1 MDEKARLRALVLAR
15 RDKADNRLVHS
26 SAIGRLVAGLPKYVR
41 AGTVSWF
48 VGVKSEVTTLPLIG
62 DALATRRLVALP
74 CVTPAGLRLVRIESL
89 DELVPAPFGLL
100 EPAPRFRQE
109 PSRQVKPADVDFFA
123 VPGVAFDKRGG
134 RLGHGKAYYDGLLA
148 QARPDACRAGLC
160 FELQIVDQVPM
171 EAHDIRMDYVV
182 TEATVYGAER
192 AARASTDADSRS
204 Q

>member
-1 MDEKARLRALVLAR
+1 MDEKARLRALVLSQ
-15 RDKADNRLVHS
+15 RDKAGDRLVHS
-26 SAIGRLVAGLPKYVR
+26 AAIGRLLAGLPEYSR
-41 AGTVSWF
+41 ARTISWF
-48 VGVKSEVTTLPLIG
+48 VGVKSEVTTLPMIG
-62 DALATRRLVALP
+62 DALGAGRHVALP

-100 EPAPRFRQE
+100 EPALRFRQE
-109 PSRQVKPADVDFFA
+109 PSRQVRPADVDFFA

-171 EAHDIRMDYVV
+171 EAHDIRMDFVV

-192 AARASTDADSRS
+192 VARASTDADSS
-204 Q
+204 IQ